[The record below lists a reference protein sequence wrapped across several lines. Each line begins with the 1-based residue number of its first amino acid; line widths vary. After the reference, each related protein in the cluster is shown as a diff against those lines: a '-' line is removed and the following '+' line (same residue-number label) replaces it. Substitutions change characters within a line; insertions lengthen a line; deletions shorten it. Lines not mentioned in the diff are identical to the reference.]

1 MQQLTL
7 FPEIFIR
14 DRQAF
19 CSSLEVAAH
28 FNKNHRDVL
37 KAIRNAL
44 EICPVEFRE
53 RNFAPTIYPVPGPNG
68 AIRQERAYYLTRDG
82 FTVLAMGFTG
92 REAMQWKL
100 MYLEAFNRME
110 ARITELEKKE
120 AEDKGKFAAACSL
133 TGARAYLA
141 QQALQLIAEGCRFTH
156 VARLLGTSPRTV
168 YRLRKR
174 FGFMGGVQG

>member
-14 DRQAF
+14 DRQAY
-19 CSSLEVAAH
+19 CTSLDVSTH
-28 FNKNHRDVL
+28 FNKLHKNVLRDIEGV
-37 KAIRNAL
+37 KKD
-44 EICPVEFRE
+44 CPAEFRE
-53 RNFAPTIYPVPGPNG
+53 LNFEPTIYPVPGPNG

-141 QQALQLIAEGCRFTH
+141 QQALQLVAEGCRFTH

-174 FGFMGGVQG
+174 FGFMGGEA

>member
-19 CSSLEVAAH
+19 CSSLDVKNH
-28 FNKNHRDVL
+28 FQKNHRDVL
-37 KAIRNAL
+37 KAIRNAMDV
-44 EICPVEFRE
+44 CPAEFNE
-53 RNFAPTIYPVPGPNG
+53 RNFAPVEYTDIKG
-68 AIRQERAYYLTRDG
+68 ERRPAYYLTRDG

-92 REAMQWKL
+92 KEAMQWKL

-174 FGFMGGVQG
+174 FGFMGGEAL